1 MPDYDARLEELLPRL
16 EQLWAQLGAPI
27 ADQLAPGLTEA
38 ELSARERAAGLSLPA
53 ELRIW
58 WGWHDGVRRLQPGTR
73 LGLES
78 LVGVGPWEFLS
89 CVESLDERALMSRVA
104 GELWQP
110 TWLPVLAFDAHR
122 VFVDCGQ
129 DQDGRVP
136 VRVWDAQPDD
146 LDRHRLPSFAALVA
160 LWVQLLEAG
169 SVAWSDQRPVWP
181 GGRQDLPAELLATG
195 LV

>member
-78 LVGVGPWEFLS
+78 LVCAPPSLEQLFLQHYG
-89 CVESLDERALMSRVA
+89 DEL
-104 GELWQP
+104 
-110 TWLPVLAFDAHR
+110 
-122 VFVDCGQ
+122 
-129 DQDGRVP
+129 
-136 VRVWDAQPDD
+136 
-146 LDRHRLPSFAALVA
+146 AAL
-160 LWVQLLEAG
+160 EA
-169 SVAWSDQRPVWP
+169 VR
-181 GGRQDLPAELLATG
+181 
-195 LV
+195 